1 MFRRQYVAM
10 DEIFNERIK
19 STSAW
24 LNQLATAVVV
34 VGGLTPAAGLYYGL
48 YSLRADAGTVVAI
61 VYAIVAGVMLHIAAR
76 DMLERLRV

>member
-1 MFRRQYVAM
+1 M

-24 LNQLATAVVV
+24 LNQLATGVVV

-48 YSLRADAGTVVAI
+48 YNLRPGSGMNAAIAFALAAGM
-61 VYAIVAGVMLHIAAR
+61 MLHVAAR
-76 DMLERLRV
+76 DILGRLQV

>member
-1 MFRRQYVAM
+1 M

-24 LNQLATAVVV
+24 LNQLATGVVV

-48 YSLRADAGTVVAI
+48 YNLRPGSGTNAAIAFALAAGM
-61 VYAIVAGVMLHIAAR
+61 MLHVAAR
-76 DMLERLRV
+76 DILGRLQV

>member
-1 MFRRQYVAM
+1 M

-24 LNQLATAVVV
+24 LNQLATGVIV

-48 YSLRADAGTVVAI
+48 YNLRPGSDASAAI
-61 VYAIVAGVMLHIAAR
+61 VFALAAGLALHVAAR
-76 DMLERLRV
+76 DILGMLKG